1 MGKYVGELIEIAETR
16 DIIYIGNKFPDEY
29 GGSSYTRKTKGAR
42 AKAKANAAQGIRE
55 MVEIATDKVYRENHK
70 EKHSEDAH
78 NGWFYYVTRFAIPL
92 YNNEKKTGEY
102 MVLCQ
107 DLVQV
112 KMRNFSPILT
122 CQKLSLSVRSFIHS
136 FEFVWRH
143 IVAMAMTSFRIVE
156 SFQIFKNQLVCLL
169 IVANFKAV
177 EPFTFDNRM
186 KGFNACIVPRKSFLR
201 ITALHIFGCFF
212 IFLCNILAATIRMDN

>member
-1 MGKYVGELIEIAETR
+1 MNGERDYMDKLDIVTDESGNKVVLLPEIIFSNKQNINWDDVEDYLGKYVGELIEIAETR

-102 MVLCQ
+102 NVYSAC
-107 DLVQV
+107 LVV
-112 KMRNFSPILT
+112 NHAANGKMYLYDVVGIKKEASNPLKTIKQSSGTKP
-122 CQKLSLSVRSFIHS
+122 
-136 FEFVWRH
+136 
-143 IVAMAMTSFRIVE
+143 
-156 SFQIFKNQLVCLL
+156 LL
-169 IVANFKAV
+169 N
-177 EPFTFDNRM
+177 TYY
-186 KGFNACIVPRKSFLR
+186 
-201 ITALHIFGCFF
+201 H
-212 IFLCNILAATIRMDN
+212 

>member
-1 MGKYVGELIEIAETR
+1 MKFSNKQNINWNDVEDYLGKYVGELIEIAETR

-78 NGWFYYVTRFAIPL
+78 NGWYYYVTRFAIPL

-102 MVLCQ
+102 NVYSAC
-107 DLVQV
+107 LVV
-112 KMRNFSPILT
+112 NHAANGKMYLYDVVGIKKEASNPL
-122 CQKLSLSVRSFIHS
+122 K
-136 FEFVWRH
+136 
-143 IVAMAMTSFRIVE
+143 
-156 SFQIFKNQLVCLL
+156 
-169 IVANFKAV
+169 
-177 EPFTFDNRM
+177 
-186 KGFNACIVPRKSFLR
+186 
-201 ITALHIFGCFF
+201 
-212 IFLCNILAATIRMDN
+212 TIK

>member
-16 DIIYIGNKFPDEY
+16 DIIILETNFRMNMAVLVITK
-29 GGSSYTRKTKGAR
+29 KTKGAR

-102 MVLCQ
+102 NVYSAC
-107 DLVQV
+107 LVV
-112 KMRNFSPILT
+112 NHT
-122 CQKLSLSVRSFIHS
+122 
-136 FEFVWRH
+136 
-143 IVAMAMTSFRIVE
+143 
-156 SFQIFKNQLVCLL
+156 
-169 IVANFKAV
+169 ANGK
-177 EPFTFDNRM
+177 
-186 KGFNACIVPRKSFLR
+186 CI
-201 ITALHIFGCFF
+201 C
-212 IFLCNILAATIRMDN
+212 MM